1 MADDQDAGAT
11 SLRNRVTALAGSM
24 TAILDLDPLT
34 AARSAPR
41 LIDEAKSVMAAVRK
55 AAIAEAA
62 QSMTHAE
69 IADGLGV
76 SPSAVNNALVEHRAH
91 VLRRTPVAAG
101 SVREGAFGA

>member
-1 MADDQDAGAT
+1 M
-11 SLRNRVTALAGSM
+11 TALADSM
-24 TAILDLDPLT
+24 VHMLDLDPL
-34 AARSAPR
+34 AVARSAPR

-76 SPSAVNNALVEHRAH
+76 SASAVNNALVEHRATI
-91 VLRRTPVAAG
+91 LRKPVAAAG
-101 SVREGAFGA
+101 TRGGNIGV

>member
-1 MADDQDAGAT
+1 VADDQDELAA
-11 SLRNRVTALAGSM
+11 SLRNRVTALADSLTG
-24 TAILDLDPLT
+24 ILDLDPLA

-62 QSMTHAE
+62 RSMTHAE

-91 VLRRTPVAAG
+91 ILRPARVTVSSG
-101 SVREGAFGA
+101 QKGNVGV

>member
-1 MADDQDAGAT
+1 MA
-11 SLRNRVTALAGSM
+11 LRSRVTALADSLTG
-24 TAILDLDPLT
+24 ILDLDPLS

-62 QSMTHAE
+62 RNMTHAE
-69 IADGLGV
+69 IAEGLGV

-91 VLRRTPVAAG
+91 ILRGTAMAAG
-101 SVREGAFGA
+101 SGVREATGV

>member
-1 MADDQDAGAT
+1 MA
-11 SLRNRVTALAGSM
+11 S
-24 TAILDLDPLT
+24 ILDLDPLV

-41 LIDEAKSVMAAVRK
+41 LIDEAKSVMSAVRK

-62 QSMTHAE
+62 RSMTHAE

-91 VLRRTPVAAG
+91 ILRRLPVSAG
-101 SVREGAFGA
+101 NVEGSAGV